1 MTRLSA
7 EVERRQRH
15 GEWVHAPD
23 REPGAIGRELSRRGF
38 LAGTGGLFGL
48 AGLLGLLESLDAEAL
63 AQDLPP
69 GLGADSPAVR
79 ATIEA
84 YADTIVPGPAG
95 GADPDPGAVEAGVV
109 DELYDPFYGA
119 RGSYPAIHADLQ
131 TATPLVL
138 GRPASFD
145 LDLPY
150 PDRERVVLDRIAPAS
165 QGGDNPLA
173 VLYAA
178 IATLVWQIYY
188 GVASSD
194 AGVRYIRFPPHSD
207 GYWPRHSY
215 GIRFRGM
222 TRHGNPR

>member
-1 MTRLSA
+1 MMNREEEESLGR
-7 EVERRQRH
+7 ERPEHVAHPRQ
-15 GEWVHAPD
+15 
-23 REPGAIGRELSRRGF
+23 PGAIERELSRRGF

-48 AGLLGLLESLDAEAL
+48 AGLLRLLESLDAEAL

-119 RGSYPAIHADLQ
+119 QGSYPAIHADLQ

-138 GRPASFD
+138 GRPEGFD
-145 LDLPY
+145 LALPY
-150 PDRERVVLDRIAPAS
+150 PDRERVVLDRM
-165 QGGDNPLA
+165 GGGSPLG
-173 VLYAA
+173 VIYAA
-178 IATLVWQIYY
+178 LATLVWQIYY
-188 GVASSD
+188 GVASSE